1 MAARKD
7 TNVKKNSTNVKKNST
22 NAKPVPGEERFV
34 ATGKSVVLIKPG
46 KGAQNASSRK
56 KGK

>member
-1 MAARKD
+1 MAAKKD
-7 TNVKKNSTNVKKNST
+7 TNVKKNSTNV
-22 NAKPVPGEERFV
+22 KPVPGEERFV

>member
-1 MAARKD
+1 MATRKD
-7 TNVKKNSTNVKKNST
+7 ANAKKNST
-22 NAKPVPGEERFV
+22 NAKSVPGEERFV

-46 KGAQNASSRK
+46 KGAQNASGRK

>member
-1 MAARKD
+1 MAAKKD
-7 TNVKKNSTNVKKNST
+7 ASAKKNST

-34 ATGKSVVLIKPG
+34 ATGKSVVLLKPG
-46 KGAQNASSRK
+46 KGVQNASSRK